1 MSAITSTTAPT
12 AAPPVVPPREINVQ
26 PRRQWGKIVV
36 SAALGGIVAVVLA
49 PTIAAAAPVGATWL
63 IASNMTAG
71 IVGSVTTR
79 MARNAIGADVT
90 EVEYNPHRARLRF
103 RSAII
108 NHFDVYLDPI
118 IDCIRSNAAGSFHE
132 TTALTLTGSLSFL
145 AQLLQQNVQETSDV
159 YLRYN
164 YQVVPRRNSPSR
176 PVDEGVPPLDL
187 PVHHQDAVATLR
199 LNEPEGVLD
208 GIGGAV
214 VRGAI
219 FGGGIGLIGQALGQ
233 TGPLFERM
241 FVLDTAPGMNMVFA
255 SESASAAADPLVN
268 LIPGPSSEERAAY
281 LIELVAEIQ
290 LHINRVSQC
299 AINNGVGLIYQ
310 VELGIRHEFAGSNT
324 VASGDNRNT
333 VWNRWE
339 ATVGV

>member
-1 MSAITSTTAPT
+1 MSEITPTGAPP
-12 AAPPVVPPREINVQ
+12 AAPPPEINAH
-26 PRRQWGKIVV
+26 PRRHWGKIIV
-36 SAALGGIVAVVLA
+36 SAALGGVVAVVAA
-49 PTIAAAAPVGATWL
+49 PNIAAAAPVGAGWL

-79 MARNAIGADVT
+79 IAGNAIGANVT

-103 RSAII
+103 RSAIVE
-108 NHFDVYLDPI
+108 HFDAYLDPI
-118 IDCIRSNAAGSFHE
+118 IDCIRSNTPGSFRQE
-132 TTALTLTGSLSFL
+132 TALTLSGSLAFL
-145 AQLLQQNVQETSDV
+145 RHLVQSVQENSDV

-164 YQVVPRRNSPSR
+164 YQVVPNHNSRARSIK
-176 PVDEGVPPLDL
+176 EGAPLPDL
-187 PVHHQDAVATLR
+187 PVHHEDAMATLR
-199 LNEPEGVLD
+199 LNEPDGVLD
-208 GIGGAV
+208 GIGSAV
-214 VRGAI
+214 ARGAL

-255 SESASAAADPLVN
+255 SESASAAADPLCN

-299 AINNGVGLIYQ
+299 AMNNGVGLIYE
-310 VELGIRHEFAGSNT
+310 VELGICHHFGASNDL
-324 VASGDNRNT
+324 ASGANRNT

-339 ATVGV
+339 SRIGV